1 MSITPSQ
8 LTKSAYKDDIEY
20 FMTNHDLGAIIK
32 NVRIVKFS
40 DLDQFGSI
48 YQLLPKK
55 IDFVVILTETEDVNQ
70 GHWQLLLKRHNTFEF
85 FDSYG
90 DEPKTIIEFVS
101 KKMNQFL
108 GNDYQKDMG
117 HILKSIRKQDQLTVN
132 KFEFQSDIPNVNTCG
147 RWVALRVMMFL
158 AHEMNNKQFVAWFKQ
173 QKKKLPRLKHDELVC
188 ELIKFNI

>member
-55 IDFVVILTETEDVNQ
+55 IDFVVILT
-70 GHWQLLLKRHNTFEF
+70 
-85 FDSYG
+85 
-90 DEPKTIIEFVS
+90 
-101 KKMNQFL
+101 
-108 GNDYQKDMG
+108 
-117 HILKSIRKQDQLTVN
+117 
-132 KFEFQSDIPNVNTCG
+132 
-147 RWVALRVMMFL
+147 
-158 AHEMNNKQFVAWFKQ
+158 
-173 QKKKLPRLKHDELVC
+173 
-188 ELIKFNI
+188 